1 MTETRPTADQIR
13 FLSSLTGEHDL
24 DAYLQSAERGTKTI
38 GDQLEQIFDNQG
50 DFKSDLF
57 EFRINNTNN
66 FQFRVGTFVDP
77 EDGWTTITE
86 DIFNAILTATEGYK
100 DSAEVSATSAAAS
113 AAAAALLYDQF
124 DDRFLGY
131 KSSDP
136 ALDNDG
142 NALADG
148 ALYFNTT
155 DNTMRVY
162 DLGNTTWIVIEQQS
176 YALKVSSN
184 DTTPG
189 FLEGKLLTS
198 GLISASTQN
207 DGANETR
214 TLTLAESSQAEAEAG
229 SNSTTA
235 MTPRRVQDKITYDTP
250 TLRAIPQNSQ
260 STSYTLVLSDAGK
273 HIFHPAA
280 DTNTR
285 TYTIPANSSV
295 AYPVGTAIT
304 FINETSQ
311 VVTIAI
317 TTDTLVQAGTTNTG
331 SRSLAQNGIATAIK
345 ITSTK
350 WLISGPGLT

>member
-13 FLSSLTGEHDL
+13 FISAATGEHDL
-24 DAYLQSAERGTKTI
+24 DAYLESAERGSKTI
-38 GDQLEQIFDNQG
+38 GEQLEQIFDNQG

-57 EFRINNTNN
+57 EFRINNTDN

-77 EDGWTTITE
+77 EEGWTTVSE
-86 DIFNAILTATEGYK
+86 DIFNAILTTTEGHR
-100 DSAEVSATSAAAS
+100 DDAQVAASAAAAS

-131 KSSDP
+131 KSSAP
-136 ALDNDG
+136 TLDNDG

-148 ALYFNTT
+148 ALYFDTT
-155 DNTMRVY
+155 TNKMNVY
-162 DLGNTTWIVIEQQS
+162 DLGNTTWIAIDQDS
-176 YALKVSSN
+176 SAFKVSSN

-189 FLEGKLLTS
+189 FVEAKLLVS
-198 GLISASTQN
+198 GLITASTQN
-207 DGANETR
+207 DGGNETR
-214 TLTLAESSQAEAEAG
+214 TFTLAESSQAEAEAG

-235 MTPRRVQDKITYDTP
+235 MSPRRVQDKITYDTP

-260 STSYTLVLSDAGK
+260 SAAYTLVLSDAGK